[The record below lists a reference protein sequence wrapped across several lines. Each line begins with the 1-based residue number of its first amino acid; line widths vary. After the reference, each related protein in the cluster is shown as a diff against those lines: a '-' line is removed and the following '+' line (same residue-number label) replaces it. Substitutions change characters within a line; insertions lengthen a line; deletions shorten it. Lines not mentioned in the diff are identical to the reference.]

1 MSFHDHRI
9 LLALLALTCAN
20 LRCLLWVK
28 KKINQLLNFFGIE
41 NEFHAFEKKTL
52 FFLCKRWELRR
63 TRNIILLY
71 ELPILNKLVTGQS
84 DLLTENYNRLI
95 RYLFTNLIT
104 YLIFNIVVA
113 EQKLLLPMIPFSR
126 PLVLQS
132 VPKLKKCQKPL
143 VYHLLLTE
151 DLVPLLLFWNTCC
164 YAFML
169 GEMIMMDLTLRILM
183 CLKDSWNHI
192 YQNLSITE
200 KKKIVKKAATK
211 IFPNDL
217 NFT

>member
-1 MSFHDHRI
+1 MNC
-9 LLALLALTCAN
+9 T
-20 LRCLLWVK
+20 
-28 KKINQLLNFFGIE
+28 
-41 NEFHAFEKKTL
+41 
-52 FFLCKRWELRR
+52 
-63 TRNIILLY
+63 
-71 ELPILNKLVTGQS
+71 KLVS
-84 DLLTENYNRLI
+84 LIFLTENYNRAI

-183 CLKDSWNHI
+183 CLKDSWNHL
-192 YQNLSITE
+192 YQNLSLTE
-200 KKKIVKKAATK
+200 KRKNSWKIKLATK
-211 IFPNDL
+211 IFLNDL
-217 NFT
+217 NFHNHIAKIDELASILQFLHMAKCFT

>member
-1 MSFHDHRI
+1 MNC
-9 LLALLALTCAN
+9 T
-20 LRCLLWVK
+20 
-28 KKINQLLNFFGIE
+28 
-41 NEFHAFEKKTL
+41 
-52 FFLCKRWELRR
+52 
-63 TRNIILLY
+63 
-71 ELPILNKLVTGQS
+71 KLVS
-84 DLLTENYNRLI
+84 LIFLTENYNRAI

-183 CLKDSWNHI
+183 CLKDSWNHL

-200 KKKIVKKAATK
+200 KKKKIVKKVATK
-211 IFPNDL
+211 IFQNDL